1 MPAPLR
7 RAATATLSLGV
18 LAAGWLACAPASV
31 AHDQLIAS
39 TPAAGDQFDTPPG
52 EVVLTMSGDALE
64 IGTTV
69 LVSDL
74 DGENYAGEVTIS
86 GPDVTVALG
95 DLVDG
100 FYDVRWRIVSS
111 DGHPVSGVIP
121 FSVGDVGDRPTA
133 QADSGEAPTSGEGS
147 DGTTTTGPT
156 DHAQTETETETE
168 TYQTDQTDQ
177 TDAAAVQ
184 AAADSPPPPVART
197 LVVAGGGALAGVGV
211 LALFLAARRI
221 RDRRTT

>member
-7 RAATATLSLGV
+7 RAATATLSLGA

-74 DGENYAGEVTIS
+74 DGENYAGEVTVS

-133 QADSGEAPTSGEGS
+133 QADSGEAPTSVEGS
-147 DGTTTTGPT
+147 DGTTTTGLT
-156 DHAQTETETETE
+156 ENAQTETEA
-168 TYQTDQTDQ
+168 DQ
-177 TDAAAVQ
+177 TDAAAAQ
-184 AAADSPPPPVART
+184 AAADTPPPPVART